1 MAMRSLRTA
10 VAVVVVSFGQIGCDR
25 LDTNSTGKDIFSD
38 DEDGQRRHKAT
49 ADERLWTVYLGG
61 CSGSLIAPD
70 LVLTANHCSP
80 QVGSTY
86 TSGSA
91 MNNGAKGDLTAAQ
104 IVENSSFLDYAIV
117 RVKWQS
123 GAAPK
128 DQLLPPRIAT
138 QASDVKMSNSAGEGD
153 EIFTVGFPGDK
164 SQTWGATYSEGQL
177 KGLSGNNLVYN
188 MGIINGNSGGAVWR
202 KSDRMLVSLTNNG
215 PTVLGNA
222 GWNGNDV
229 DDADHWNYGAAM
241 WKIYAQSPT
250 LKSVFP
256 GGVNKFAKAEF
267 SSDAFLAIDE
277 KADGVYVW
285 VSVAAGDQ
293 AALCE
298 GKAAEACTT
307 SDFDLEK
314 QKTAEGRDFHRTK
327 APVGV
332 KDRLKLTV
340 VGLDSDGS
348 VKAAQTV
355 ELRDASVVT
364 AQPLDLGQ
372 APVAYMNFKTV
383 GSTMKSWAALAPQL
397 AETGTVGPSGAT
409 FLRFSSAVKSGKT
422 LPKIL
427 ITAATHGD
435 ETISTATVVGMMHRF
450 LSRSGQDPEVDQLL
464 ATRDVYFVPVTCA
477 EGYQNDSREVEG
489 RDPNRSF
496 PSPVNPTRQGTQCA
510 RDLAQF
516 FEKHRFVGTLDYH
529 ASGRLMMYP
538 WSHKSAPVDN
548 EAHDRGF
555 RVLAKKMA
563 ELAGYQWGQ
572 IPALIGTVAEGSSG
586 DFFYWKGQELGLTTC
601 AMAVEV
607 AESKRPLPSAIGTE
621 VDMNYGALMAFI
633 QESPTVLA
641 QSAAILGDR
650 YGDANPEAPVYP
662 NLSPWV
668 VEGLE

>member
-1 MAMRSLRTA
+1 MRSLRTA
-10 VAVVVVSFGQIGCDR
+10 VAVVVVSFGQTGCDR
-25 LDTNSTGKDIFSD
+25 LDTTSTGKDIFSD
-38 DEDGQRRHKAT
+38 DEDGQRRHRAT
-49 ADERLWTVYLGG
+49 AAERVWTVSLGG

-70 LVLTANHCSP
+70 LVLTASHCGP

-91 MNNGAKGDLTAAQ
+91 MNKGAKGDLTATQ

-117 RVKWQS
+117 RVKWQG

-128 DQLLPPRIAT
+128 DQKLPPRIAT
-138 QASDVKMSNSAGEGD
+138 QASDVKTSNASGQGD

-177 KGLSGNNLVYN
+177 KGVSGNNLVYN

-202 KSDRMLVSLTNNG
+202 KSDQMLVSLTNAG
-215 PTVLGNA
+215 PTVLGNS
-222 GWNGNDV
+222 GWNGNDI
-229 DDADHWNYGAAM
+229 DDANHWNYGAAM
-241 WKIYAQSPT
+241 WKIYAKSPT
-250 LKSVFP
+250 LQSVFP
-256 GGVNKFAKAEF
+256 GGVNRFAKSEL
-267 SSDAFLAIDE
+267 SSEVFLALDE
-277 KADGVYVW
+277 QADGTYVW

-298 GKAAEACTT
+298 GKAPEACTT
-307 SDFDLEK
+307 SDFDLER
-314 QKTAEGRDFHRTK
+314 QKSAGGRDLYRTK
-327 APVGV
+327 LSVDI
-332 KDRLKLTV
+332 KDRLKLTI
-340 VGLDSDGS
+340 VGLGADGA
-348 VKAAQTV
+348 VRAAQGL
-355 ELRDASVVT
+355 EIRDASVVA

-372 APVAYMNFKTV
+372 APVAYMDFTTL
-383 GSTMKSWAALAPQL
+383 GSTMKAWAAKAPKL

-409 FLRFSSAVKSGKT
+409 FLRISASVHSGKT

-427 ITAATHGD
+427 ITAAMHGD
-435 ETISTATVVGMMHRF
+435 ETISTATVVGLMHRM
-450 LSRSGQDPEVDQLL
+450 LSRSGQDPEVDQML

-477 EGYQNDSREVEG
+477 EGYQNNSREVEG
-489 RDPNRSF
+489 TDPNRSF

-538 WSHKSAPVDN
+538 WSHKSGPVDN
-548 EAHDRGF
+548 AAHDRGF

-607 AESKRPLPSAIGTE
+607 GQSKRPAPGSIGAE
-621 VDMNYGALMAFI
+621 VDLNYGALMAFL

-641 QSAAILGDR
+641 QSAATLGDR
-650 YGDANPEAPVYP
+650 YGDSDPEAPVYP
-662 NLSPWV
+662 NLSPWL